1 MLWLIHAGQ
10 GLWRFLVAIVGDALE
25 PIQMALVNR
34 TLRAQVF
41 ADPDIAAL
49 SNDDIAAYLTADGTR
64 AKDLDEKLQKLTAAL
79 SVAVTVG
86 GLVGQTMLGDLAA
99 STLKTATAF
108 VFLIA
113 EFYLVIGVVV
123 GFDGLRPRPRYGYGP
138 GFLRLMAEGGA
149 AKRDELVRAANGSL
163 RDNMMRANQASAAA
177 TAVRNGILVFAF
189 AVILGLLAA
198 ERTASTPLSSTA
210 STLAASPSGSTST
223 STSTSTAGSS
233 LSMKPA
239 AGAAGDGGEVR
250 QAQRSVGAAPHAP
263 PSATPAVLPLP
274 APSAAPTHAAK
285 ARP

>member
-10 GLWRFLVAIVGDALE
+10 GMWRFLVALVGDALE

-41 ADPDIAAL
+41 ADSDIAAL
-49 SNDDIAAYLTADGTR
+49 SDDDIAAYLAADGTR

-99 STLKTATAF
+99 SALKTATAF

-149 AKRDELVRAANGSL
+149 AKREELVRAANGSL

-198 ERTASTPLSSTA
+198 ERTSSTPPSSTA
-210 STLAASPSGSTST
+210 STPAASPSVSTST
-223 STSTSTAGSS
+223 PTSTAGAS
-233 LSMKPA
+233 LSIKPA
-239 AGAAGDGGEVR
+239 GAGAGGDGGEVR
-250 QAQRSVGAAPHAP
+250 EVMRAVAAAPHAS
-263 PSATPAVLPLP
+263 PSAV
-274 APSAAPTHAAK
+274 PTHAAK
-285 ARP
+285 AHP